1 MPQIFGPIANSVARV
16 VLVSILIVPFLAI
29 GLGYAVM
36 RSQYVTGASI
46 TRDQPVPFS
55 HEHHVTGLGLDCR
68 YCHSSVERSAVAGVP
83 PTETCMT
90 CHSQLYTQAKMLE
103 PVRTSLAENRPI
115 HWQRVNVLPDY
126 VYFDHS
132 IHIAKG
138 VGCTTCHGPVG
149 TMALMRQA
157 EPLTMGWCLNC
168 HHDPTPY
175 LRDRSA
181 VFDPEW
187 KPPAQ
192 QEEDGKKRLIA
203 YLINNKHLTDCSICH
218 R

>member
-1 MPQIFGPIANSVARV
+1 MPQIFGPAANSVARV
-16 VLVSILIVPFLAI
+16 LLLSILVAPFLAI

-36 RSQYVTGASI
+36 RSQYITGASI

-55 HEHHVTGLGLDCR
+55 HEHHVTALGLDCR

-90 CHSQLYTQAKMLE
+90 CHSQLYTQAQMLA

-115 HWQRVNVLPDY
+115 RWQRVNVLPDY

-157 EPLTMGWCLNC
+157 QSLTMGWCLNC
-168 HHDPTPY
+168 HRDPTPY
-175 LRDRSA
+175 LRERSA

-187 KPPAQ
+187 KPAAQ
-192 QEEDGKKRLIA
+192 QEEEGKKRLIA
-203 YLINNKHLTDCSICH
+203 YLIDNKHLTDCSTCH